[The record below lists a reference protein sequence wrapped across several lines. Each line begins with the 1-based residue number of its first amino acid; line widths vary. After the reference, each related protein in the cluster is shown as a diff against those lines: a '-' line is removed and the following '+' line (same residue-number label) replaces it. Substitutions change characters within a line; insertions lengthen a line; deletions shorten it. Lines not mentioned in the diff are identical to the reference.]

1 MPLQYGLSGAMLTQN
16 PSLNTAGAPMVYSLE
31 NMRILQQEHE
41 RLTEKSIQLRKS
53 LAELKL
59 RTGLDPDSALPRPET
74 DPQAEADDAAPPFSP
89 GFFSGRFTV

>member
-1 MPLQYGLSGAMLTQN
+1 MLTQN

-31 NMRILQQEHE
+31 NTRFLKGEHE
-41 RLTEKSIQLRKS
+41 RLTEKSRQLRES

-59 RTGLDPDSALPRPET
+59 RAGLDPDSALSRPET
-74 DPQAEADDAAPPFSP
+74 ASQTEADAGASPFSP